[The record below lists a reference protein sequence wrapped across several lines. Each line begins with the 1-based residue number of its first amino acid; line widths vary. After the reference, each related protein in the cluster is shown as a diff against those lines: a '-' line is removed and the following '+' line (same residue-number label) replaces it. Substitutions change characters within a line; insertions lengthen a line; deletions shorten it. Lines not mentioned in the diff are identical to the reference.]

1 MIQRADM
8 PPGIAPPEDGH
19 TGDGSTSALSF
30 AVGFYFAF
38 RPFIV
43 LLSVRMLR
51 MDPQSG
57 TGINLALN
65 FGLLIVA
72 AFCCLGQSVYPFGRM
87 VRMASVRWALL
98 FLGFSCF
105 SLSWSGTASIYVS
118 MAYWCGMAADFAI
131 VALMLRARSGTAV
144 AAALMNGYVWGG
156 CVGATIAWI
165 LPSQSDLRLGDEEL
179 LGPNSIGYICAIALL
194 FAQLLV
200 RKKERGLIAPAFL
213 LALTVLRC
221 LSKTTIVAL
230 LLCEAFLLTTDAS
243 MKRRTKVL
251 LTVVAALVIVAF
263 SSLLTSYFDIY
274 ANAGNQSETLSGRL
288 GIWAYF
294 VTEAFQKPWFG
305 HGFDSVWRVVPPF
318 GPEQFEAPHAH
329 NELLQQFYA
338 YGVIGVCIFG
348 GIYTSLYRQ
357 IRRLAAGPT
366 KHFFFAFLLFVLV
379 HGLAESER
387 FDLSLPLWAVLI
399 VSALV
404 EHEQRVR
411 DQSSVLAGFEQSR
424 GGGYR
429 ASQPMISEAWQRDYL
444 D

>member
-1 MIQRADM
+1 MS
-8 PPGIAPPEDGH
+8 PGIAPPENRL
-19 TGDGSTSALSF
+19 TGNASSSALSF

-43 LLSVRMLR
+43 LLSVRIMR
-51 MDPQSG
+51 MHPQTG

-65 FGLLIVA
+65 FAFLVMT
-72 AFCCLGQSVYPFGRM
+72 AFCCLGQPVYPFGRIL
-87 VRMASVRWALL
+87 RIASVRWALL

-131 VALMLRARSGTAV
+131 VALMMRARSVTEV
-144 AAALMNGYVWGG
+144 AAALMKGYIWGG
-156 CVGATIAWI
+156 CVGGTIAWI

-194 FAQLLV
+194 FAQLLM
-200 RKKERGLIAPAFL
+200 RKKERGFIAPAFL

-230 LLCEAFLLTTDAS
+230 LLCEALLLTTDAT

-251 LTVVAALVIVAF
+251 LIVVATFVIVAF

-274 ANAGNQSETLSGRL
+274 TNAGNQSETLSGRL
-288 GIWAYF
+288 GIWTYF
-294 VTEAFQKPWFG
+294 VTEAFQQPWFG
-305 HGFDSVWRVVPPF
+305 HGFDSVWKVVPPF

-338 YGVIGVCIFG
+338 YGVMGICMFA

-357 IRRLAAGPT
+357 IRRLVTVPT
-366 KHFFFAFLLFVLV
+366 KHFFFALLLFVLV
-379 HGLAESER
+379 RGLAESER

-404 EHEQRVR
+404 EHERRGR
-411 DQSSVLAGFEQSR
+411 DPSYVLAGFGQSPW
-424 GGGYR
+424 GEYP
-429 ASQPMISEAWQRDYL
+429 ASQSMIREGWDRECL